1 MIHNALPYVCLL
13 PGIPVAVVVLQNQ
26 LPAVVEKA
34 ALAHLSASLP
44 ALVEMKFRE
53 RVVLVASAYGQQAQR
68 QQAKRP
74 WCVPS
79 VLLAQTTIVRS
90 LCGAKTNVLGAGPKA
105 SAAPNLSR

>member
-26 LPAVVEKA
+26 RPVAVEKA
-34 ALAHLSASLP
+34 TLAHSSASLP

-53 RVVLVASAYGQQAQR
+53 RVVLVASAYGHQAQR

-90 LCGAKTNVLGAGPKA
+90 VFGAKTNVLVG
-105 SAAPNLSR
+105 SRKCS